1 VLSIDPSLP
10 GDLICIRPSMW
21 KFEAK
26 DAKDLEICS
35 MADKPRPLFLNR
47 PLINVLE
54 DLGVPH
60 DSFLS
65 MANEVIDG
73 LSKSV
78 SSTINASIFL
88 ETEKVGDIAG
98 LPILIRRLND
108 IQIDVLDDRFLRSIV
123 EMGAMVRLRDLKYKG
138 RIPVKKGVK
147 LMGIMDETGILK
159 EGEIYCTWVLPCG
172 RLRAI
177 TGDVVITRSPSNHP
191 GDVRIVKAVQVPP
204 NSPLRQIY
212 NCVVFSQWGERD
224 LPSMLG
230 GGGELARASICPS

>member
-1 VLSIDPSLP
+1 
-10 GDLICIRPSMW
+10 MW

-26 DAKDLEICS
+26 DAQDLEICGMS
-35 MADKPRPLFLNR
+35 DKPRPLFLNR

-60 DSFLS
+60 DSFLGL
-65 MANEVIDG
+65 ANEIIAD

-98 LPILIRRLND
+98 FPSLIRRLND
-108 IQIDVLDDRFLRSIV
+108 IQIDVLDDRFLCSIV
-123 EMGAMVRLRDLKYKG
+123 EMGAIIRLRDLKYKG

-147 LMGIMDETGILK
+147 LIGIMDETGILK
-159 EGEIYCTWVLPCG
+159 EGEIYCTWVPPEG
-172 RLRAI
+172 RAQI
-177 TGDVVITRSPSNHP
+177 IIGDVVISRSPSNHP
-191 GDVRIVKAVQVPP
+191 GDVRIVQAVQVPP
-204 NSPLRQIY
+204 SSPLRQIY

-230 GGGELARASICPS
+230 GGGKLIHNLCCLPPLLTIE